1 MFKIQK
7 LNKISQEKLDL
18 MPASL
23 YEIGESFE
31 NPDGILV
38 RSYNMLESELPENL
52 KGIARAGAGV
62 NNIPLDR
69 CTKKGIV
76 VFNTPGANANG
87 VKELV
92 LASLLLSSRKIHQG
106 INWIQSNKGTGQ
118 DIPKL
123 VEKGKSNFDGP
134 EIMGKKLGVIGLGAI
149 GAMVANDALALGMT
163 VAGYDP
169 YISVDAAWGLSR
181 EVIKE
186 TSLDNLLATSDY
198 ITIHVPLIAQTKG
211 MFNKEKFAI
220 AKKGIKIIN
229 LARGGL
235 VVNKDIIEAI
245 KSGIVSSYVTDF
257 PEEDLLGVDNI
268 ITVPHLGASTP
279 ESEEN
284 CATMAVNQL
293 RIFLETGN
301 IKNSVNF
308 PDSSL
313 AYNGGTRLLIANENI
328 PNMVGQITTILA
340 NNNINISD
348 LLNKH
353 RDNLAYNI
361 IDVEGELSDTALEE
375 IKNIEGVI
383 MVRVIK

>member
-18 MPASL
+18 MPTNL
-23 YEIGESFE
+23 YDIGEGFD

-38 RSYNMLESELPENL
+38 RSANMLESELPANL

-69 CTKKGIV
+69 CSEKGIV

-92 LASLLLSSRKIHQG
+92 IASMLLASRKIHQG

-123 VEKGKSNFDGP
+123 TEKGKANFDGP
-134 EIMGKKLGVIGLGAI
+134 EIAGKKLGVIGLGAI
-149 GAMVANDALALGMT
+149 GAMVANDAVALGMT
-163 VAGYDP
+163 VVGYDP
-169 YISVDAAWGLSR
+169 YISVDAAWSLSSQ
-181 EVIKE
+181 VIKE
-186 TSLDNLLATSDY
+186 TNLDNLIATCDY
-198 ITIHVPLIAQTKG
+198 ITIHVPLLPQTKG
-211 MFNKEKFAI
+211 LFNSEKFAI
-220 AKKGIKIIN
+220 AKKGLKLIN

-235 VVNKDIIEAI
+235 VVNKDVIAAIEQ
-245 KSGIVSSYVTDF
+245 GIVGCYVTDF
-257 PEEDLLGVDNI
+257 PEEELLGVENI

-308 PDSSL
+308 PEASL
-313 AYNGGTRLLIANENI
+313 AYNGGTRLIVANKNI
-328 PNMVGQITTILA
+328 PNMVGQITTKLA
-340 NNNINISD
+340 SNNINISD
-348 LLNKH
+348 MLNKH
-353 RDNLAYNI
+353 RDNVGFNI
-361 IDVEGELSDTALEE
+361 IDIEGDITDAVIDD
-375 IKNIEGVI
+375 IKAIEGVT